1 MATDERKD
9 RENETKKSE
18 EIKDLAAKRPDAEKE
33 EQVKGG
39 NVGFRPIAD
48 AE

>member
-9 RENETKKSE
+9 REHESKKSE

-39 NVGFRPIAD
+39 IGFRPVAD